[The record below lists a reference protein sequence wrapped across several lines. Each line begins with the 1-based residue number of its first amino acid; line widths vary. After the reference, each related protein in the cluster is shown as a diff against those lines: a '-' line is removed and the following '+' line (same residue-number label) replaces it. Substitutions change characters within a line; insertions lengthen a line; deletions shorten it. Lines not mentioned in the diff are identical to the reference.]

1 MKILI
6 LKGLPA
12 SGKSTYAKEVV
23 EKNAGIWK
31 RVNKDDLRA
40 MLDGSRWS
48 KTNEKFIL
56 EIRDIIIRTALHN
69 RRNVI
74 VDDTNLAPFHEDR
87 IRLLAADYDGCEVEV
102 KMFDTP
108 LAECIERDRKR
119 DKPVGA
125 SVIRDMYNKYL
136 RKEIQQISRIGRLKD
151 VVICDLDGTLALH
164 NGRSPYD
171 AAKCETDSL
180 NMSLA
185 IILSNFL
192 SDDVPA
198 EVIFLSGREETFR
211 EQTQRWLNKH
221 GFSQEKLLMRPA
233 GDKRND
239 TIVKQELYEQH
250 IKDRYN
256 VIAVFDDRARVCRM
270 WHSLGLPLYRVGD
283 PDAEF

>member
-12 SGKSTYAKEVV
+12 SGKTTYAKEVV

-136 RKEIQQISRIGRLKD
+136 RKEIQPISYDATLPFT
-151 VVICDLDGTLALH
+151 VICDLDGTLALH
-164 NGRSPYD
+164 IARGPYEAD
-171 AAKCETDSL
+171 KCETDAL
-180 NMSLA
+180 NVPVATLLRLY
-185 IILSNFL
+185 IIGGYKI
-192 SDDVPA
+192 
-198 EVIFLSGREETFR
+198 IFLSGREEIYR
-211 EQTQRWLNKH
+211 EQTQRWLDKNAFAH
-221 GFSQEKLLMRPA
+221 IPLLMRPA

-270 WHSLGLPLYRVGD
+270 WHSIGLPLYRVGD